1 LLFAVVLLSLSS
13 GSSITMLQI
22 RGTSRCAY
30 QRMNNYLLRK
40 TSFMPSEVQRNS
52 KVYGISD
59 KTVWQFCALST

>member
-1 LLFAVVLLSLSS
+1 
-13 GSSITMLQI
+13 
-22 RGTSRCAY
+22 
-30 QRMNNYLLRK
+30 MNNYLLRK